1 MTLHFASHNENKIRE
16 IQMMSPSGVLIRS
29 LNDLNFEEEID
40 ENGQTI
46 EENAIIKAT
55 TIFNQFKIAVFA
67 DDTGLEVDAISGEPG
82 VYSARY
88 AGKQKNNE
96 DNIDLLL
103 QRLSIFPNHDQ
114 RTARFK
120 TVICLIDST
129 GKKNLFTG
137 TAEGNILPERR
148 GTGGFGYDAVFL
160 PTGFDQTFAEMNA
173 EQKNKISHRYRAFEK
188 LINHLNLLS

>member
-1 MTLHFASHNENKIRE
+1 MTLYFASHNENKIRE
-16 IQMMSPSGVLIRS
+16 IQLMAAAGIVVKGLI
-29 LNDLNFEEEID
+29 DLKFEEEIP
-40 ENGQTI
+40 ETGQTI

-55 TIFNQFKIAVFA
+55 AIFDRFRVAVFA
-67 DDTGLEVDAISGEPG
+67 DDTGLEVDAINGEPG

-88 AGKQKNNE
+88 AGEQKNNE

-103 QRLSIFPNHDQ
+103 QKLSMFHSQDQ

-129 GKKNLFTG
+129 GAKKLFTG
-137 TAEGNILPERR
+137 IAEGHIIRERK

-160 PTGFDQTFAEMNA
+160 PKGYDQTFAEMNSV
-173 EQKNKISHRYRAFEK
+173 QKNSISHRFLAFEK
-188 LINHLNLLS
+188 LINHLNQLA